1 MESELEIYKSNEV
14 SIEIN
19 GNALIINE
27 NGNETIILFDKIF
40 AIEHFPKLRKIVL
53 DVNSFGFTS
62 YTIPNNPDLDKQ
74 YEMIKKVWLD
84 IHNPHYDN

>member
-1 MESELEIYKSNEV
+1 MEFESEIYKPNEV
-14 SIEIN
+14 SVYIN

-27 NGNETIILFDKIF
+27 NGVETIILFDKIF
-40 AIEHFPKLRKIVL
+40 AIEHFPKERKIVL
-53 DVNSFGFTS
+53 DIDCLGFTS

-84 IHNPHYDN
+84 IHNPHYNN

>member
-1 MESELEIYKSNEV
+1 MMENLYGNNKV

-27 NGNETIILFDKIF
+27 NGVETIILFDKIF
-40 AIEHFPKLRKIVL
+40 GIEHFPDEHKIVL
-53 DVNSFGFTS
+53 DIDCLGFTS

-74 YEMIKKVWLD
+74 YERIKKTWLD
-84 IHNPHYDN
+84 MHNPYYKN